1 MMEQVEQFFVWL
13 GALMWGWPMI
23 IFVALA
29 SLALT
34 VGLNFIQF
42 RAFFTGWKYIVSPEE
57 RGVSDEE
64 SITPLQAFINAL
76 STSLGNGA
84 IAGMATAI
92 YDGGPGAAF
101 WVFILGFF
109 TMVLRFAEV
118 YASTQFIQTN
128 ATGVLRGGP
137 MVYLGHVFG
146 GRYLV
151 YVYATLCLF
160 LSLVS
165 GNAMQCNSIR
175 VGIEEITGSAPYIIA
190 LGLFLFLLYIMFGGA
205 QRIMRVAE
213 AVIPVKVGLF
223 FGASL
228 LLLIYHYDALIP
240 AMHTIMVGA
249 FTPYAL
255 KGAMTGF
262 TVQAAI
268 RYGVARGLNAV
279 EAGLGNAGIL
289 FGATGSKSPVQSGI
303 MSMITA
309 FISTHL
315 VCFLLTLLLVASGV
329 WDSGLTSTAL
339 TTAAYETLFGQFASW
354 IVTFLS
360 LSFGLGVLVAYAYI
374 GRECWLFLTRGRW
387 SQLYTWIY
395 CSMALFG
402 AIGSVAVVW
411 RMLDCIVA
419 GLIIVNLYGLVLLI
433 PRMRRGVQAYLARE

>member
-1 MMEQVEQFFVWL
+1 MLAHIEQFFAWL
-13 GALMWGWPMI
+13 GALLWGWPMI
-23 IFVALA
+23 IFVAAA
-29 SLALT
+29 SIALT
-34 VGLNFIQF
+34 VGLHFIQF
-42 RAFFTGWKYIVSPEE
+42 RAFFTGWKYIISPED

-64 SITPLQAFINAL
+64 SISPLQAFINAL

-92 YDGGPGAAF
+92 HDGGPGAAF
-101 WVFILGFF
+101 WIFMLGFF

-118 YASTQFIQTN
+118 YASTQFITTN

-137 MVYLGHVFG
+137 MVYLSKVFG
-146 GRYLV
+146 GRYLI
-151 YVYATLCLF
+151 YVYAALCFF

-175 VGIEEITGSAPYIIA
+175 VGIEGIVGQAPYVIA
-190 LGLFLFLLYIMFGGA
+190 ILLFLFLLYIMFGGA
-205 QRIMRVAE
+205 QRIMKVAE

-223 FGASL
+223 FGASIL
-228 LLLIYHYDALIP
+228 LLLYHYDAIIP
-240 AMHTIMVGA
+240 ALRTIMVGA
-249 FTPYAL
+249 FTPQAL
-255 KGAMTGF
+255 KGAATGV

-268 RYGVARGLNAV
+268 RYGFARGLNAV

-289 FGATGSKSPVQSGI
+289 FGATGSKNPVQSGI

-315 VCFLLTLLLVASGV
+315 VCFLLTLLLVATGV
-329 WDSGLTSTAL
+329 WNTGLTSTAL
-339 TTAAYETLFGQFASW
+339 TTAAYETLFGQLASW

-387 SQLYTWIY
+387 SQAYTWMY

-402 AIGSVAVVW
+402 ALGSVAVVW

-419 GLIIVNLYGLVLLI
+419 GLIIVNVYGLVLLI

>member
-1 MMEQVEQFFVWL
+1 
-13 GALMWGWPMI
+13 
-23 IFVALA
+23 
-29 SLALT
+29 
-34 VGLNFIQF
+34 
-42 RAFFTGWKYIVSPEE
+42 
-57 RGVSDEE
+57 
-64 SITPLQAFINAL
+64 
-76 STSLGNGA
+76 
-84 IAGMATAI
+84 
-92 YDGGPGAAF
+92 
-101 WVFILGFF
+101 
-109 TMVLRFAEV
+109 
-118 YASTQFIQTN
+118 
-128 ATGVLRGGP
+128 
-137 MVYLGHVFG
+137 
-146 GRYLV
+146 
-151 YVYATLCLF
+151 
-160 LSLVS
+160 
-165 GNAMQCNSIR
+165 
-175 VGIEEITGSAPYIIA
+175 
-190 LGLFLFLLYIMFGGA
+190 MFGGA

-213 AVIPVKVGLF
+213 TIIPVKVGLF
-223 FGASL
+223 FGASIL
-228 LLLIYHYDALIP
+228 LLLYHYNEIIP
-240 AMHTIMVGA
+240 ALHTIMVGA

-268 RYGVARGLNAV
+268 RYGFARGLNAV

-315 VCFLLTLLLVASGV
+315 VCFLLTLLLVVSGV

-339 TTAAYETLFGQFASW
+339 TTAAYETLFGQFARW

-374 GRECWLFLTRGRW
+374 GRECWLFLTQGRW
-387 SQLYTWIY
+387 SNLYTWIY

-433 PRMRRGVQAYLARE
+433 PRMRSGVQAYLARE